1 MKSDYG
7 KWFVSKDG
15 RYPAIKCN
23 REKLIDCLKAVYGSQ
38 KASQIHPYF
47 RKATFEEH
55 CRLELDLMED

>member
-7 KWFVSKDG
+7 KCCVSNDG
-15 RYPAIKCN
+15 RYSAIKCN
-23 REKLIDCLKAVYGSQ
+23 REKLIDCLKAVFGAQ
-38 KASQIHPYF
+38 KASQICPLF

>member
-23 REKLIDCLKAVYGSQ
+23 REKFIDCLKAVFGAQ
-38 KASQIHPYF
+38 KASQMYPLF
-47 RKATFEEH
+47 RKATLEEH